1 MSESLIT
8 SSSRDKIKARYVVIK
23 LLFHESKHD
32 WPVESSGY
40 RIKCWNYGTIRIG
53 FRAGIFPIG
62 CQSSADYGHNAHN
75 SSNFFPP
82 APKSWSNTPVYEI
95 SVYAVELRPV
105 IVEHIQ
111 YKSVNT
117 IKHSNLS

>member
-53 FRAGIFPIG
+53 FRAGI
-62 CQSSADYGHNAHN
+62 QSEIYSLT
-75 SSNFFPP
+75 NF
-82 APKSWSNTPVYEI
+82 VYLRNI
-95 SVYAVELRPV
+95 SHR
-105 IVEHIQ
+105 
-111 YKSVNT
+111 
-117 IKHSNLS
+117 LSIEC